1 MKNLSPR
8 VQARQPCSVGKV
20 TLWVTVT
27 RSLNLSAHS
36 KEQMAEHQAV
46 YATDEV
52 DSRVVLRY
60 LLILCCSMVVHSLS
74 SGSRPK
80 RPAHM
85 VLKRSRSALSFFV
98 VCAYK
103 HPLVAHLGRK
113 DSRQYCPHISWTQR
127 LLLSLSMQNRAPL
140 IYFRS

>member
-85 VLKRSRSALSFFV
+85 VLKRSRSASVVFRSVRVQTSPSRTSWPQRQSPILS
-98 VCAYK
+98 
-103 HPLVAHLGRK
+103 AHLLDPEVTLVVVNAK
-113 DSRQYCPHISWTQR
+113 PCPTY
-127 LLLSLSMQNRAPL
+127 L
-140 IYFRS
+140 F